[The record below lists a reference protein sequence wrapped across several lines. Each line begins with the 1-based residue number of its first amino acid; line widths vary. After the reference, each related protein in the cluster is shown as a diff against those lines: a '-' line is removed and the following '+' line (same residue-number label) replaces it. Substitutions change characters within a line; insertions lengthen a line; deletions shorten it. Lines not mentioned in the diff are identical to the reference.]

1 MPLYTL
7 IPTELGLEGIEYWIM
22 RKRGLIPQHFT
33 KKFILISTEFLLKNN
48 NFSFDFKM
56 FDQIFGKTMGTKCAP
71 PHACLII
78 GYQEETKLFTQGV
91 PNYFS
96 NEECLVI
103 KEFFKRYMDCGFMFW
118 PKH

>member
-33 KKFILISTEFLLKNN
+33 KKFILISIEFLLKNN

-56 FDQIFGKTMGTKCAP
+56 FDQIFGKLWAQNVLLHMHVSSLAIKKKLN
-71 PHACLII
+71 CLRK
-78 GYQEETKLFTQGV
+78 GYQIIFPMKSV
-91 PNYFS
+91 
-96 NEECLVI
+96 
-103 KEFFKRYMDCGFMFW
+103 
-118 PKH
+118 